1 LVTYVTK
8 GDGRSLAIWI
18 AWRYREDRQQQHRA
32 SQRVVPGVPRMTLV
46 NIVVI
51 LVVVGLV
58 MWLINTY
65 IPMAGAIKSLL
76 NIVVFVVVLVW
87 VLQVFGVMGPIPGV
101 HFPALH

>member
-1 LVTYVTK
+1 V
-8 GDGRSLAIWI
+8 
-18 AWRYREDRQQQHRA
+18 
-32 SQRVVPGVPRMTLV
+32 TLV

-76 NIVVFVVVLVW
+76 NIVVFVVVLIW
-87 VLQVFGVMGPIPGV
+87 VLQIFGLIGPIPGLQI
-101 HFPALH
+101 PPLR

>member
-1 LVTYVTK
+1 
-8 GDGRSLAIWI
+8 
-18 AWRYREDRQQQHRA
+18 
-32 SQRVVPGVPRMTLV
+32 MTLV

-76 NIVVFVVVLVW
+76 NIVVFIVVLVW
-87 VLQVFGVMGPIPGV
+87 LLQTFGVMGPIAGV
-101 HFPALH
+101 RIPALH